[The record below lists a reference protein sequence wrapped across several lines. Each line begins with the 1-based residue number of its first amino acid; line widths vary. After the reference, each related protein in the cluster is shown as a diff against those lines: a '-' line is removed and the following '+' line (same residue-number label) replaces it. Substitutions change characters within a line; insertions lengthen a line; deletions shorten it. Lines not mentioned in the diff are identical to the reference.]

1 MIVTGRGIVAS
12 KEVLPKG
19 GNVTLRS
26 ILEYA
31 AAVRS
36 RYLRGC
42 LREKKEILDEFC
54 KATGRHRKS
63 AIRLLH
69 RVRSGAGKRHGRP
82 REYGSDF
89 ALALKV
95 AWEATDC
102 ICSKRLAPFL
112 KELVPILERHGELR
126 VSEAVR
132 GQLMHVSAATIDRSL
147 APYRLKPRHGASTTR
162 AVPHLRTL
170 IPIRTFADKKG
181 LTVGCLE
188 VDLVAHCGTSTQ
200 GFYLHTL
207 MAVDLVT
214 GWIECL
220 PVWGKSQSRVGSAIH
235 QARCLLPFPLLG
247 IHSDNG
253 GEFVNE
259 ALWRYC
265 KQHAITFTRAR
276 TYKKNDQAHVEQKN
290 GCVVRRLVGYDRFDS
305 KAAFQALGELYLLV
319 RLQVNFFQPTSKL
332 IHALRQGAKVHKQ
345 YDQAQTPY
353 QRLLAAGVLSPAQH
367 EALAAYY
374 EYLNPVQLR
383 AQVQQAQQALWKLAR
398 PDSRSDAEARIIA
411 ALDAAASHEETKTLG
426 RMGNTSN

>member
-12 KEVLPKG
+12 KEVLPMG
-19 GNVTLRS
+19 GNLTLMS

-36 RYLRGC
+36 RYLRGSVG
-42 LREKKEILDEFC
+42 EKKAILDEFC

-69 RVRSGAGKRHGRP
+69 QVGSAAGKRRGRP
-82 REYGSDF
+82 RQYGPDF

-132 GQLMHVSAATIDRSL
+132 GQLMRVSASTIDRIL
-147 APYRLKPRHGASTTR
+147 VPYRLKPCHGLSTTR
-162 AVPHLRTL
+162 SVPHLRTL

-181 LTVGCLE
+181 LEVGCLE
-188 VDLVAHCGTSTQ
+188 VDLVAHCGTSTE

-207 MAVDLVT
+207 MAVDLVS

-220 PVWGKSQSRVGSAIH
+220 PVWGKGQSRVGSAID
-235 QARCLLPFPLLG
+235 QVRRLLPFRLLG

-253 GEFVNE
+253 SEFINQV
-259 ALWRYC
+259 LWRYC
-265 KQHAITFTRAR
+265 KQHGITFTRAR

-290 GCVVRRLVGYDRFDS
+290 GAVVRRLVGYDRFDS
-305 KAAFQALGELYLLV
+305 KAAFEALGNLYLML
-319 RLQVNFFQPTSKL
+319 RLQANFFQPTSKL
-332 IHALRQGAKVHKQ
+332 IHSQREGAKVHKQ
-345 YDQAQTPY
+345 YDRAQTPY

-374 EYLNPVQLR
+374 EYLNPVQLC
-383 AQVQQAQQALWKLAR
+383 AQVHQAQETLWKLAR
-398 PDSRSDAEARIIA
+398 PDCRSHTEADIIA
-411 ALDAAASHEETKTLG
+411 ALDATGSQQETRTL
-426 RMGNTSN
+426 RKKGNTSN